1 MENNNEE
8 KYNRAKKK
16 VKQVKDFYNHL
27 TVYIIINVLLILI
40 HMGLFQ
46 NGVFQLDYPT
56 LSMFTTPFF
65 WGIGLLFH
73 GLYVFQDSFTFFRK
87 WEERKMKEYM
97 EQDENDYKKNN
108 KWE

>member
-1 MENNNEE
+1 MKNYNED
-8 KYNRAKKK
+8 KYQRAKKK
-16 VKQVKDFYNHL
+16 VKRVKDFYNHL
-27 TVYIIINVLLILI
+27 TVYIVINIFLILM

-46 NGVFQLDYPT
+46 HGIVNLEYPGWT
-56 LSMFTTPFF
+56 MFTTPFF

-73 GLYVFQDSFTFFRK
+73 GLYVFQDGIPFFKK

-97 EQDENDYKKNN
+97 EKEEEDSKNSD